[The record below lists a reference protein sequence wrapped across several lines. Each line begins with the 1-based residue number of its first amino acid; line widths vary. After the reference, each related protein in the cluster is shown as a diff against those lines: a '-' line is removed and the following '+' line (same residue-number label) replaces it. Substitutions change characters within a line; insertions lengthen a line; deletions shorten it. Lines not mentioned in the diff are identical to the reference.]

1 MREEEKRKVGSG
13 VKQKGRKG
21 TNERTGLRETCVCI
35 CARAKWAREE
45 KKGERRE
52 GKGKRIRKQR
62 RGSSFSVEMVAL
74 LAHTSDRGRFNIGW
88 HRLV

>member
-21 TNERTGLRETCVCI
+21 TNERTGLREKCVCM

-45 KKGERRE
+45 KKEKGE
-52 GKGKRIRKQR
+52 KGKVS
-62 RGSSFSVEMVAL
+62 G
-74 LAHTSDRGRFNIGW
+74 
-88 HRLV
+88 